1 MIAEESEKEISS
13 DRTASDKAEVAPWE
27 ASAAYFFI
35 ATHGA
40 ATNIISVPCILG
52 VRRVHAV
59 LIHVVISV

>member
-1 MIAEESEKEISS
+1 MIAEESEKKISS
-13 DRTASDKAEVAPWE
+13 DRTASGKAEVVPWE
-27 ASAAYFFI
+27 AAYFFI